1 MSVHLFHVRFHVP
14 VDLFSENI
22 LTSCVIVMSQVA
34 TWLGQIGQATL
45 TSYRDM
51 GVNLSSARDFLDIH
65 ERLEEDLRVSIQM
78 DMSV

>member
-1 MSVHLFHVRFHVP
+1 M
-14 VDLFSENI
+14 
-22 LTSCVIVMSQVA
+22 TSCVIVMSQVA